1 MTDID
6 VRLREDVHVLGEL
19 LGETIRQQHGDAFL
33 QKIEA
38 IRHSAKADRR
48 GAAEQLSSTL
58 DDLADDELLPVARA
72 SVRVSQAATFP
83 AAPPP
88 CVEI

>member
-33 QKIEA
+33 QKIED

-48 GAAEQLSSTL
+48 GPGEQLSSTL
-58 DDLADDELLPVARA
+58 ADLAEEDLLPVARA
-72 SVRVSQAATFP
+72 FNQFLCLLYTSPSPRDS
-83 AAPPP
+83 
-88 CVEI
+88 

>member
-33 QKIEA
+33 QKIED

-48 GAAEQLSSTL
+48 GPGEQLTSTLPTWPKTICCRWPGLSTSSSTW
-58 DDLADDELLPVARA
+58 PIWPN
-72 SVRVSQAATFP
+72 STS
-83 AAPPP
+83 
-88 CVEI
+88 

>member
-33 QKIEA
+33 QKIEG

-48 GAAEQLSSTL
+48 GCGEQLSSTL
-58 DDLADDELLPVARA
+58 ADLAEKTCCRWREP
-72 SVRVSQAATFP
+72 STSSSTWP
-83 AAPPP
+83 TWPSS
-88 CVEI
+88 IS